1 MLRDALKHANKEV
14 YTAGRTPGR
23 GKRGMGCTAECVYVD
38 SRNVIAGHVGDSR
51 VYHLHKGRLIQ
62 LTRDQTLVNR
72 LVELGQL
79 TAAEAEDHPRKN
91 ELQQAIGGQPD
102 VNPGIYAGKLQR
114 GDWVLVC
121 SDGLTNHINHKELES
136 MLTRE
141 AANSAEEAARR
152 LLNLVNL
159 RGATDNATIV
169 VVRAS

>member
-1 MLRDALKHANKEV
+1 
-14 YTAGRTPGR
+14 
-23 GKRGMGCTAECVYVD
+23 MGCTAECVFID
-38 SRNVIAGHVGDSR
+38 SRNVVAGHVGDSR
-51 VYHLHKGRLIQ
+51 VYHLHRGRLAQ

-102 VNPGIYAGKLQR
+102 VVPGVYAGKLAR

-121 SDGLTNHINHKELES
+121 SDGLTNHISNKELET

>member
-1 MLRDALKHANKEV
+1 
-14 YTAGRTPGR
+14 
-23 GKRGMGCTAECVYVD
+23 MGCTAECVYVD
-38 SRNVIAGHVGDSR
+38 NKQIIVGHVGDSR
-51 VYHLHKGRLIQ
+51 TYHLSQGRLVQ

-79 TAAEAEDHPRKN
+79 TEAEAENHPRKN
-91 ELQQAIGGQPD
+91 ELQQALGGQPD
-102 VNPGIYAGKLQR
+102 VLPGVYNARLRR

-121 SDGLTNHINHKELES
+121 SDGLTNHIPTADLEK

-141 AANSAEEAARR
+141 AAYSAEEAARR

-169 VVRAS
+169 VIRAS